1 MTNSM
6 DLAKAQC
13 EELRWLI
20 LLALNA
26 ARPVGTSEMIIR
38 RAIDPLVPGVTDL
51 EIRRELDY
59 LAARKL
65 IDLERDRS
73 SWFAKINRYG
83 IDVVEYTVTCDP
95 GIARPAKWG

>member
-1 MTNSM
+1 M
-6 DLAKAQC
+6 DLSKARC

-26 ARPVGTSEMIIR
+26 ARPVGTSEVIIR
-38 RAIDPLVPGVTDL
+38 RAIDPVVPGVTDY

-65 IDLERDRS
+65 IELERDRAV
-73 SWFAKINRYG
+73 WFSKINRNG
-83 IDVVEYTVTCDP
+83 IDVVEYTVSCDP
-95 GIARPAKWG
+95 GIARPAKW